1 MLVSGAS
8 GLVGSAAVAALAARG
23 HRVRALVRNGAPGPG
38 VDEVVVGDVADQG
51 AWTRALAGID
61 AVVHA
66 AGAMTQDPATLHAV
80 NERGAQVA
88 AAAVR
93 DAGHARLVLL
103 SSAAVYAAGPMLDA
117 DEDTPLAPADP
128 YGQSKL
134 SGERAARAA
143 LGERVTILRPVS
155 VYATHRPSPF
165 LAAVRAVA
173 AARRLPL
180 IDGGRTPIDLVH
192 ADDLAGAIVAAI
204 EGRGAGGVFNVPGAE
219 TAPFLELAR
228 LAAAVLGVEVE
239 VVSTDDSAPDG
250 CRGGFDGWLLE
261 VAAIPRTVAGQR
273 ARTALVYAPTRGWRY
288 EIAAALAA
296 HAPST

>member
-1 MLVSGAS
+1 MYVLVSGAS
-8 GLVGSAAVAALAARG
+8 GLVGSAAVAALTARG
-23 HRVRALVRNGAPGPG
+23 HRVRTFLRQGSPAQGGE
-38 VDEVVVGDVADQG
+38 DVVVGDVADEI
-51 AWTRALAGID
+51 AWTRALVGVD

-66 AGAMTQDPATLHAV
+66 AGAMTQDRPTLRAV
-80 NERGAQVA
+80 NERGTQAA

-93 DAGHARLVLL
+93 DAGDARLVLV
-103 SSAAVYAAGPMLDA
+103 SSAAVYAAGALLEA

-134 SGERAARAA
+134 TGERAARAA

-165 LAAVRAVA
+165 LAAVRAVG

-219 TAPFLELAR
+219 AAPFLELAR
-228 LAAAVLGVEVE
+228 LAASVLGVEVE
-239 VVSTDDSAPDG
+239 VVAGEELTR
-250 CRGGFDGWLLE
+250 RGFTGEFDRWLLD
-261 VAAIPRTVAGQR
+261 VAAIPRTVAGHR
-273 ARTALVYAPTRGWRY
+273 ASAALAYAPTRAWRC
-288 EIAAALAA
+288 EIAAALRG
-296 HAPST
+296 